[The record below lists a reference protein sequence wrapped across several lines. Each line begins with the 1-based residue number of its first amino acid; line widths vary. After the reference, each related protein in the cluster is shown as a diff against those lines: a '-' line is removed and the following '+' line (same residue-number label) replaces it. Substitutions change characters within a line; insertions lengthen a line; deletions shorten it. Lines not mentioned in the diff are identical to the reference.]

1 MHALLHGQR
10 SQRLNGQQA
19 HLVGVLEDEVLAL
32 LQLAADVD
40 DAAEDAPGILHAQ
53 VDLAGKLSGL
63 ELLGSQDHVARRVL
77 RVITRHVPGD
87 RKAGDLTDGGRLNCL
102 ITEDVPS
109 YSAHNQFEFMDNL
122 KGKNGCC
129 EQYIVA
135 LTLA

>member
-1 MHALLHGQR
+1 MAALYRNSQGHALLHGQR

-19 HLVGVLEDEVLAL
+19 HLVGVLEDEVLSL
-32 LQLAADVD
+32 LQFAADVD

-53 VDLAGKLSGL
+53 VDLAGKLSWL

-87 RKAGDLTDGGRLNCL
+87 RKAGDLTDGGRLNCF

-109 YSAHNQFEFMDNL
+109 YSAHNQVNL
-122 KGKNGCC
+122 WT
-129 EQYIVA
+129 I
-135 LTLA
+135 